1 MMSTMTTKPRGD
13 PATGDGDVR
22 DALAAA
28 QAEAERLTALAQDLD
43 DRLELVLAASHTGI
57 WEWRIESGELIWSD
71 EISIQHGLPR
81 GTSPKD
87 FDAYLQMVH
96 PDDRDDVVAQ
106 VTGALERHQPYNF
119 EFRIVWADGSVHW
132 THGAGRGFY
141 DDRGRPV
148 RMIGTGQ
155 DITERRN
162 LEAERDA
169 LVVAERRAN
178 DWREAFIA
186 VLSHELR
193 TPITTILGAS
203 AVLTRPADRDHDERR
218 QELLGDIASEA
229 ARLDRI
235 VSDLVV
241 LSRSERGILES
252 VLEPIGLHHVLG
264 RVVADEARRW
274 PGVDFRLDAR
284 RPYPVVLAEATYVE
298 QVLRN
303 VLGNAAKYGRRDGH
317 VLVISEANHDEAIV
331 RVLDDGPG
339 FPADDADRLFEPF
352 YRSPS
357 FSRQVSGSGI
367 GLFVCARL
375 MEAVGG
381 RIWAKPRPEG
391 GAEFGFALRTVAE
404 TPDD

>member
-1 MMSTMTTKPRGD
+1 MMARMTRERRVD
-13 PATGDGDVR
+13 PATVDDDVH

-28 QAEAERLTALAQDLD
+28 RAEAERLTALVQDLD
-43 DRLELVLAASHTGI
+43 DRLELVLAASHTGV
-57 WEWRIESGELIWSD
+57 WEWDVSTGRLVWSD
-71 EISIQHGLPR
+71 QISLQHGLPP

-87 FDAYLQMVH
+87 FDAYLQMIH
-96 PDDRDDVVAQ
+96 PDDRDDVLAR
-106 VTGALERHQPYNF
+106 VTGALEAHEPYNF
-119 EFRIVWADGSVHW
+119 EFRTVWADGSVHW

-141 DDRGRPV
+141 DRGGRPI

-178 DWREAFIA
+178 EWREAFIA

-203 AVLTRPADRDHDERR
+203 AVLTRPTDAGHDDRR
-218 QELLGDIASEA
+218 QELLQDIASEA
-229 ARLDRI
+229 GRLDRI

-241 LSRSERGILES
+241 LSRSERGILDS
-252 VLEPIGLHHVLG
+252 VLEPIGLHHVLA
-264 RVVADEARRW
+264 RVVADEGRRW
-274 PGVDFRLDAR
+274 PAVHFRLESS

-303 VLGNAAKYGRRDGH
+303 ILGNAAKYGRPDG
-317 VLVISEANHDEAIV
+317 LVVVVTETRPDEAVV

-357 FSRQVSGSGI
+357 FSRQISGSGI

-375 MEAVGG
+375 IEAMGG
-381 RIWAKPRPEG
+381 RVWAQPRPEG
-391 GAEFGFALRTVAE
+391 GAEFGFALRTVTE
-404 TPDD
+404 IPDD